1 MCVENVVED
10 IQHLFFGCPFSDTC
24 WTYLGVHWDLT
35 LDFQAMVLH
44 ARIQFNSVIFIEV
57 FIIGCWSLW
66 CHRND
71 NIFDVAPLS
80 FSQWR
85 RFFISELQVVS
96 LMVKPRVKEKIRI
109 FMSSLFLIPLPF
121 PFGPAALYNVHIFF
135 IYKEI
140 GVGAS
145 LLIPVKKKLE
155 EGNPSL
161 PT

>member
-1 MCVENVVED
+1 
-10 IQHLFFGCPFSDTC
+10 
-24 WTYLGVHWDLT
+24 
-35 LDFQAMVLH
+35 
-44 ARIQFNSVIFIEV
+44 
-57 FIIGCWSLW
+57 
-66 CHRND
+66 
-71 NIFDVAPLS
+71 VAPLS